1 MVSVEECPLFLII
14 EDSAT
19 VRASIRLW
27 LKANFAN
34 CLYLE
39 ASNGPEGLALALAE
53 EPHVVLVDIELPQ
66 MNGLEV
72 VRRLKAQ
79 KPAIQLIVL
88 SMHDEDSV
96 RREAFKAGADAY
108 VAKANVADEL
118 LGVATELLGRVNIQ
132 S

>member
-19 VRASIRLW
+19 VRASVRLW
-27 LKANFAN
+27 LKANFRN
-34 CLYLE
+34 CLSLE
-39 ASNGPEGLALALAE
+39 AGNGPEGLAIALAE
-53 EPHVVLVDIELPQ
+53 DPHVALVDIELPQ
-66 MNGLEV
+66 MSGLEV

-79 KPAIQLIVL
+79 KPATHVIVL
-88 SMHDEDSV
+88 SMHDEESV

-118 LGVATELLGRVNIQ
+118 FDVVTKLLNGEAY
-132 S
+132 

>member
-1 MVSVEECPLFLII
+1 MVLVEECPLFLII

-27 LKANFAN
+27 LKANFRN

-39 ASNGPEGLALALAE
+39 AANGPEGLATALAE

-72 VRRLKAQ
+72 VRRLKVQ
-79 KPAIQLIVL
+79 KPAMQIIVL
-88 SMHDEDSV
+88 SMHDEESV

-118 LGVATELLGRVNIQ
+118 LGVVTELLGRVNIQ
-132 S
+132 